1 MSEVD
6 IDKQR
11 AEIEIGGEKRRL
23 LMTMGAMADLEEAGY
38 NVREMLDDITT
49 GGKTGPLLFLTW
61 VLLREGAEP
70 GQREIDLE
78 ELRRLPPRQRMGL
91 MLGCVAA
98 MREGFQM
105 ESGNEGTRDPVLEEI
120 EKKDGPDA

>member
-6 IDKQR
+6 INKQR
-11 AEIEIGGEKRRL
+11 AEIKIGGEKRRL

-38 NVREMLDDITT
+38 NVREMLDDITS
-49 GGKTGPLLFLTW
+49 GGKTAPLIFLTW

-70 GQREIDLE
+70 GQREIDLD
-78 ELRRLPPRQRMGL
+78 ELRKLPPKQRLTL
-91 MLGCVAA
+91 MLACVAA
-98 MREGFQM
+98 MRDGFQM
-105 ESGNEGTRDPVLEEI
+105 ESGNDDTRDPVLEEI

>member
-38 NVREMLDDITT
+38 NVREMLDDITS

-105 ESGNEGTRDPVLEEI
+105 ESGSEGTRDPVLEEI

>member
-6 IDKQR
+6 INKQR

-23 LMTMGAMADLEEAGY
+23 LMTMGAMADLEDAGY

-78 ELRRLPPRQRMGL
+78 ELRRLPPRQRTGL

-98 MREGFQM
+98 MRDGFQM
-105 ESGNEGTRDPVLEEI
+105 ESSNEGTRDPVLEEI